1 MNQPSERIEC
11 ANCHAINPPDAE
23 SCWQCG
29 QPLRA
34 EDVSPAHEPSPRERE
49 ISSLS
54 QVSEGSTSD
63 AGVNAEETGEAGGH
77 STSGRN
83 TNVYVI
89 LGWSCVILGF
99 LCCCYILPAVG
110 IALGLV
116 AYSKDDN
123 RGLFIIIA
131 GLTVLVLTSALW
143 IILTTK
149 MRPSVLLPVWI

>member
-11 ANCHAINPPDAE
+11 SNCHAMNPPDAE

-49 ISSLS
+49 ISGTS
-54 QVSEGSTSD
+54 QVSQGSTP
-63 AGVNAEETGEAGGH
+63 
-77 STSGRN
+77 GRD
-83 TNVYVI
+83 TKIYII
-89 LGWSCVILGF
+89 LGWIFVAIGLVF
-99 LCCCYILPAVG
+99 CCYILPAVG

-116 AYSKDDN
+116 AYSKGDN
-123 RGLFIIIA
+123 RGLIIAIA
-131 GLTVLVLTSALW
+131 GLIVLVLTSTVL
-143 IILTTK
+143 IIYLTTK